1 LVRLSPSKL
10 DSVERTGAFEGESP
24 NNPRSTV
31 GKLLGGVSPYVS
43 IADMD
48 TDGLPS
54 PPQFEFRRYLENI
67 AYRSSMAR
75 AFAAVEVSTA
85 VICLAIV
92 DMVTSISF
100 CLDSRVE
107 SLPPALLE

>member
-1 LVRLSPSKL
+1 MI
-10 DSVERTGAFEGESP
+10 GAFEGESP
-24 NNPRSTV
+24 NNPRSAV

-48 TDGLPS
+48 TDGLPW
-54 PPQFEFRRYLENI
+54 PPQFVLENI
-67 AYRSSMAR
+67 ACKSSMAR
-75 AFAAVEVSTA
+75 VFVAVEVSTA
-85 VICLAIV
+85 VTCPAIA